1 MALGAT
7 SGSIQRM
14 ILKQAIAVALTGATI
29 GAGVAVATN
38 RTLEALLYNV
48 SPTDPAVLFDVVAL
62 LTVIVGLAA
71 LVPVWRIGKIGA
83 TVALQS
89 DA

>member
-48 SPTDPAVLFDVVAL
+48 SPADPAVLFDVVAL